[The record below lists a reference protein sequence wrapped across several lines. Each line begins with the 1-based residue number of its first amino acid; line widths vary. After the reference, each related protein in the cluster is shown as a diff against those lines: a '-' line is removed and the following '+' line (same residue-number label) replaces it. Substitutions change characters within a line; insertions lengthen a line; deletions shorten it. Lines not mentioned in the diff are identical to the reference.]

1 MLEISNEKVDYK
13 HINDKVHSLKTLT
26 PPRNA
31 RRLAYILIILL
42 CILIGI
48 LFLPWQQNISA
59 MGKVT
64 ALRPSDRPQ
73 VVQSTIAGRIKEW
86 RIQEGQ
92 YVKKDDTLAIIS
104 EVKADYFD
112 PELLKRLQEQVAA
125 KREGMEANQG
135 KVRALERQISALQD
149 AQKFSLEKAR
159 NKYDQANLKVISD
172 SANLQAQRV
181 QYDIAKSQFAR
192 YDSLYRNDGLISKTD
207 WEKRQLKLQNT
218 YAKVVALRNKLLI
231 SKNKLINARIQLNS
245 LTAEY
250 SGKIFKSESEKNSTQ
265 AYVATSRGELS
276 KLRNKYA
283 NIEIRSQQYYVLA
296 PQNGY
301 VVQALKSGVGE
312 MIKENEAIA
321 TVMPAN
327 PSIAVELMIPARDIP
342 LIEKGRHVRLEFDG
356 WPALQVAGWPSVSVG
371 TFGGKVKVID
381 YIIGKGGKYRL
392 LVVPDSSSVNDG
404 NWPKQLRAGSG
415 VYGWVMLKDV
425 PIWYE
430 FWRKLNGFPPS
441 LYEEPGGNGLYKKE
455 EKSKKKGT
463 NK

>member
-1 MLEISNEKVDYK
+1 MLEISNEKIDYK
-13 HINDKVHSLKTLT
+13 EINEKVHSLKTLT

-31 RRLAYILIILL
+31 RRLAYILILL
-42 CILIGI
+42 LFILIGI

-59 MGKVT
+59 TGKVT

-73 VVQSTIAGRIKEW
+73 VVQSAIAGRIKEW

-92 YVKKDDTLAIIS
+92 PIKKNDTLAIIS
-104 EVKADYFD
+104 EVKVDYFD

-125 KREGMEANQG
+125 KREGMEASQG
-135 KVRALERQISALQD
+135 KVKALDQQINALQD

-159 NKYDQANLKVISD
+159 NKYEQARLKVISD
-172 SANLQAQRV
+172 SANLQAEQV
-181 QYDIAKSQFAR
+181 QYGIAKNQFAR
-192 YDSLYRNDGLISKTD
+192 YDSLYRNDGLISRTD

-218 YAKVVALRNKLLI
+218 YAKVVALQNKLLI
-231 SKNKLINARIQLNS
+231 SKNKLINARIEFNS
-245 LTAEY
+245 LIADYT
-250 SGKIFKSESEKNSTQ
+250 GKIFKSQSEKNSTQ
-265 AYVATSRGELS
+265 AYVANARGELS

-283 NIEIRSQQYYVLA
+283 NTEIRSQQYYVLA

-301 VVQALKSGVGE
+301 IVKALKSGVGE
-312 MIKENEAIA
+312 MIKANEAIA

-327 PSIAVELMIPARDIP
+327 PSIAVELMVPARDVP

-356 WPALQVAGWPSVSVG
+356 WPALQVSGWPSVSVG
-371 TFGGKVKVID
+371 TFGGQVKVID
-381 YIIGKGGKYRL
+381 YIISKGGKYRL
-392 LVVPDSSSVNDG
+392 LIVPDPEQDG

-441 LYEEPGGNGLYKKE
+441 LYEEPSDDLQGKDG
-455 EKSKKKGT
+455 KKKKKAK
-463 NK
+463 N

>member
-1 MLEISNEKVDYK
+1 MLEISNEKIDYK
-13 HINDKVHSLKTLT
+13 EINEKVHSLKTLT

-31 RRLAYILIILL
+31 RRLAYILILL
-42 CILIGI
+42 LLILIGI

-59 MGKVT
+59 TGKVT

-92 YVKKDDTLAIIS
+92 SVTKGDTLAIIS
-104 EVKADYFD
+104 EVKSDYFD
-112 PELLKRLQEQVAA
+112 PQLLKRLEEQVTA

-135 KVRALERQISALQD
+135 KVRALDQQISALQD

-159 NKYDQANLKVISD
+159 NKYEQARLKVISD
-172 SANLQAQRV
+172 SANLQAEQV
-181 QYDIAKSQFAR
+181 QYGIAKSQFGR

-218 YAKVVALRNKLLI
+218 YAKVVALQNKLLI
-231 SKNKLINARIQLNS
+231 SKNKLINARIEFNS
-245 LTAEY
+245 LIADYT
-250 SGKIFKSESEKNSTQ
+250 GKIFKSQSEKNSTQ
-265 AYVATSRGELS
+265 AYVANSRGELS

-283 NIEIRSQQYYVLA
+283 NIEIRNQQYYVLA
-296 PQNGY
+296 PQNGF
-301 VVQALKSGVGE
+301 VVKALKSGVGE
-312 MIKENEAIA
+312 MIKSNEAIA

-327 PSIAVELMIPARDIP
+327 PSIAVELMVPARDVP

-356 WPALQVAGWPSVSVG
+356 WPALQVSGWPSVSVG
-371 TFGGKVKVID
+371 TFGGQVKVID
-381 YIIGKGGKYRL
+381 YIISKGGKYRL
-392 LVVPDSSSVNDG
+392 LVVPDPEQDG

-441 LYEEPGGNGLYKKE
+441 LYEEPNDDLQDKGG
-455 EKSKKKGT
+455 KKKKKAK
-463 NK
+463 N